1 MISEYFIR
9 ERLGKLYDELDCVR
23 AEMEGFKG
31 IFFSDDPEYES
42 LSMNHDFLLEK
53 IDLLWWVLGDE

>member
-9 ERLGKLYDELDCVR
+9 ERIGKLYDELDCVQ
-23 AEMEGFKG
+23 AEMEEFKG
-31 IFFSDDPEYES
+31 MFYLEDPEYER
-42 LSMNHDFLLEK
+42 LSMIHDFLLEK